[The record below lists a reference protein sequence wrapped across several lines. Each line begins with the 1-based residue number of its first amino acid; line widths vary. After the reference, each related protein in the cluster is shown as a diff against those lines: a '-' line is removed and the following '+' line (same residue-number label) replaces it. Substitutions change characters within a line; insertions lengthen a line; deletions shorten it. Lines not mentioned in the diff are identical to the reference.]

1 MSTPCS
7 QSRSASIVTCRD
19 VKLHRSMLLRR
30 CPWLSVGDRCE
41 WHGSGT
47 AAEDDPDIGCA
58 DGSTLTLRRGPSSVT
73 TRLVGRARR
82 AHGSRMGDLNPAQT
96 ASMARVLTVDGD
108 NLRFSYAERDRSC
121 PLTANDSQCHA
132 DPARTKDTSL
142 EGARAIP
149 ITPARAIA
157 R

>member
-1 MSTPCS
+1 
-7 QSRSASIVTCRD
+7 
-19 VKLHRSMLLRR
+19 
-30 CPWLSVGDRCE
+30 
-41 WHGSGT
+41 
-47 AAEDDPDIGCA
+47 
-58 DGSTLTLRRGPSSVT
+58 
-73 TRLVGRARR
+73 
-82 AHGSRMGDLNPAQT
+82 MGDLDPAQT

-121 PLTANDSQCHA
+121 PLTANHSQCHA

-142 EGARAIP
+142 EGPRASP